1 MLPAA
6 ATATTQISRAQW
18 RVIILSSLGGALEF
32 YDFVVFSTFAQSIS
46 GAFFP
51 SSDPTTGLLKTFVT
65 FAVGY
70 VARPVGGVVFSHFG
84 DKFGRRP
91 VFIIAML
98 LMSCATVSIGLLPG
112 YRRWG
117 LAAPACLV
125 FLRMMQGFCL
135 GGELPGAITYAVE
148 TAPRRAGFVAGFI
161 FFCVNTGVAI
171 AAILNLTLSSI
182 MGDAGVAAWG
192 WRLAFIFGGLLGV
205 ISFWLRLSLEETAEF
220 KKLRHAA
227 SKRPFAELMSSTPVA
242 AFVGV
247 AALTCTAGFNGL
259 LFAMPAFLPSVMHY
273 TPHEAAAAQNAGL
286 LVLSFGLLATAWLGD
301 RIPRRW
307 ILGCGSFAMAVLSLP
322 FYSSLAAHSMNLYV
336 LFALV
341 GLVASFSNGPMCG
354 LVADLYPTRL
364 RFSGIAVSF
373 NLAFSIFS
381 GLAGYAALKLASV
394 VSPTAPAYYM
404 IGCAVITFLATLVV
418 KHFDGR
424 ILGEQNAAAA
434 AARAAAATP

>member
-1 MLPAA
+1 M
-6 ATATTQISRAQW
+6 
-18 RVIILSSLGGALEF
+18 IILSSLGGALEF

-46 GAFFP
+46 SAFFP
-51 SSDPTTGLLKTFVT
+51 SSDQTTGLLKTFVT

-84 DKFGRRP
+84 DRFGRRP
-91 VFIIAML
+91 VFIISMA
-98 LMSCATVSIGLLPG
+98 LMSCATVGIGLLPG
-112 YRRWG
+112 YRSWG
-117 LAAPACLV
+117 LAAPVGLV
-125 FLRMMQGFCL
+125 LLRVMQGFCL

-148 TAPRRAGFVAGFI
+148 TAPHRAGFVAGFI

-171 AAILNLTLSSI
+171 AAILNLTLSSL

-205 ISFWLRLSLEETAEF
+205 IGFWLRLSLEETAEF
-220 KKLRHAA
+220 RRLRHSAA
-227 SKRPFAELMSSTPVA
+227 KRPFAELMSSCPLA

-273 TPHEAAAAQNAGL
+273 TPHEAAAAQNVGL

-307 ILGCGSFAMAVLSLP
+307 ILGCGCIAMAVLSLP
-322 FYSSLAAHSMNLYV
+322 FYSALAARSTNLYV

-341 GLVASFSNGPMCG
+341 GLVASFCNGPMCG
-354 LVADLYPTRL
+354 LVGDLYPTRL

-373 NLAFSIFS
+373 NLAFSIFT
-381 GLAGYAALKLASV
+381 GAAGYAALKLASLIA
-394 VSPTAPAYYM
+394 PTAPAYYM
-404 IGCAVITFLATLVV
+404 IGCAGITFVSTLVV
-418 KHFDGR
+418 KRFEGR
-424 ILGEQNAAAA
+424 ILGEQTASGPAVI
-434 AARAAAATP
+434 ATLEG